1 MRIAVPSWVIPGTY
15 GENLRFLQK
24 DSRID
29 TVELLFFLYD
39 EEVRAQLDTEWPII
53 LEYAERF
60 RYTVHLPDAL
70 TEDHE
75 ELIVRLLPLADHFVT
90 HPGDPAK
97 ADTLAELISGWS
109 RQYSAQSARA
119 RLRAQSQAQS
129 LSRAQ
134 SQVPARS
141 RTLAQSQAQSQD
153 FLFILENTQGN
164 RLEALRER
172 LPKAG
177 LCMDTGHLL
186 LAGMDPADYYISNK
200 ELIQEIHL
208 HGVDR
213 EAAKSDGRLP
223 DHRSIS
229 GREPWFQRMEYELR
243 SFKGIVN
250 TEVFSWAEAERS
262 LRSLGERGLLV
273 EGASHE

>member
-1 MRIAVPSWVIPGTY
+1 MRIAVPSWVISGTY

-39 EEVRAQLDTEWPII
+39 DEVRAQLDTEWPII

-70 TEDHE
+70 AKDHE
-75 ELIVRLLPLADHFVT
+75 ELIERLLPVADHFVT

-119 RLRAQSQAQS
+119 RSQS

-134 SQVPARS
+134 SQVPA
-141 RTLAQSQAQSQD
+141 QSQAEPQD

-172 LPKAG
+172 LPQAG

-186 LAGMDPADYYISNK
+186 LAGMDPVDYYISNK

-229 GREPWFQRMEYELR
+229 GREPWFQRMENELR

-262 LRSLGERGLLV
+262 LRSLGERGLIV

>member
-24 DSRID
+24 DKRID

-39 EEVRAQLDTEWPII
+39 NEVRAQLEAEWPAI
-53 LEYAERF
+53 LEHARRF

-70 TEDHE
+70 TKDHE
-75 ELIVRLLPLADHFVT
+75 ELVERLLPVADHFVT

-97 ADTLAELISGWS
+97 ADGLAELISGWS
-109 RQYSAQSARA
+109 RQYGPGGAG
-119 RLRAQSQAQS
+119 LKD
-129 LSRAQ
+129 
-134 SQVPARS
+134 
-141 RTLAQSQAQSQD
+141 T
-153 FLFILENTQGN
+153 LFILENTQGN

-172 LPKAG
+172 LPQAG

-186 LAGMDPADYYISNK
+186 LAGIDPIDYYLSHK
-200 ELIQEIHL
+200 VLIREIHL

-223 DHRSIS
+223 DHRPIT
-229 GREPWFQRMEYELR
+229 GREPWFQRLEGELR
-243 SFKGIVN
+243 SFQGIVN
-250 TEVFSWAEAERS
+250 LEVFSWVEAERS
-262 LRSLGERGLLV
+262 LLALRERGLLI
-273 EGASHE
+273 EGAPHG